1 MKKHI
6 KKPQITTL
14 TVSKDILVD
23 LNHIKYSLGLK
34 SYYAVLTYLIDQE
47 RKRNDL

>member
-1 MKKHI
+1 MKKQI
-6 KKPQITTL
+6 KKPKLTTL

-34 SYYAVLTYLIDQE
+34 SYYAVLTYLISQE
-47 RKRNDL
+47 RSRNDL